1 MSHARLHLHV
11 ACALIPYLVGASAGY
26 AQELGSSRDANNPP
40 RMMRPFDRP
49 GNGERPWGFRRGDV
63 SPEEW
68 QVISEFMQ
76 ENFPNRW
83 AVYQQVS
90 STPGREMLAR
100 ELRRRIAIRYRQL
113 ERIRQDNESLYDV
126 TLQQAKAEDQVWGT
140 VRAWRELSEK
150 ASDSERTS
158 VLEKLQSEVRA
169 LLERN
174 FKERETRLN
183 NIRQALEREQKQL
196 DEDRQRIDD
205 MVEARVQTLT
215 SDNPFRGPDTM
226 NPAPPQG
233 PRAIERDRLTS
244 PSDEARPGPGPR
256 RERSRDEQPHPAP
269 KHE

>member
-1 MSHARLHLHV
+1 MFNARFHFLRCLGGLILVLGV
-11 ACALIPYLVGASAGY
+11 ACPAL
-26 AQELGSSRDANNPP
+26 AQESDGSRDSNSPP
-40 RMMRPFDRP
+40 RMIRPFDRP
-49 GNGERPWGFRRGDV
+49 GGGERPWGFRRGEI

-113 ERIRQDNESLYDV
+113 ERIRQDNESLYDA

-140 VRAWRELSEK
+140 VRTWRELTEK
-150 ASDSERTS
+150 TSDSERTS
-158 VLEKLQSEVRA
+158 VLEKLRSEVRA
-169 LLERN
+169 MLERN

-196 DEDRQRIDD
+196 DEDRQRIDEIVD
-205 MVEARVQTLT
+205 ARVKTLT

-226 NPAPPQG
+226 DPAS
-233 PRAIERDRLTS
+233 A
-244 PSDEARPGPGPR
+244 PGPR
-256 RERSRDEQPHPAP
+256 RERIRDGQPPSDPPREHTN
-269 KHE
+269 E